1 MTLGGDAVFEYEAR
15 FSLKWSDVPSW
26 KNVSDKLWIE
36 RGSKRQKFDEFIIKR
51 PRGKSGTLTFSF
63 SRAKKVEPQEVLS
76 NVLRQ
81 RQLENIFLF
90 VGLISKGRA
99 PRLTN
104 GELAPKGTSSAKSPS
119 AEPPTAVPISD
130 ELNEVFDKWSYVSC
144 AGLERLQSI
153 GEAFFL
159 TGERGRCLRVAASHV
174 VWSHGRWEDEHGR
187 LRDLWS
193 GFNTLYQ
200 YIARQEKAGTSDC
213 AALQKFSELITESD
227 STLLSEET
235 VRYFRNE
242 VVPVLDLLSWSFVA
256 RNALS
261 TSRGTAKDCKT
272 IKEITN
278 ICVLCRADSEITAM
292 LERIESEVSEIEKK
306 ISGLPKNTPESDACK
321 KKKADKYKE
330 YRDIVIDYYSK
341 LSSSIAESGTVDAD
355 IEPCLIAFICTQYL
369 YQQRCSS
376 MHGQSSHKPFYI
388 IDPRRDVAHRLND
401 LLESCIADAMI
412 YIANHYN

>member
-1 MTLGGDAVFEYEAR
+1 MTFEYEAR
-15 FSLKWSDVPSW
+15 FSLKWSDGPNW

-36 RGSKRQKFDEFIIKR
+36 RGSKRQKFDEFRIKR
-51 PRGKSGTLTFSF
+51 TRKKSGTLTFSF
-63 SRAKKVEPQEVLS
+63 SRSKKVEPQEVLS

-90 VGLISKGRA
+90 IGLISKGKA

-104 GELAPKGTSSAKSPS
+104 GELSQGGVSSRKSPS
-119 AEPPTAVPISD
+119 AGPTATVPISD
-130 ELNEVFDKWSYVSC
+130 ELNEVFDKWSDVSC

-159 TGERGRCLRVAASHV
+159 TGERGKCLRVAASHI

-193 GFNTLYQ
+193 GFNALYQ

-213 AALQKFSELITESD
+213 DALKKFAELIIESD

-235 VRYFRNE
+235 IGQFRSDII
-242 VVPVLDLLSWSFVA
+242 PILDRLSWSFVA

-272 IKEITN
+272 IKTISN
-278 ICVLCRADSEITAM
+278 ILVLCRADPEITAK
-292 LERIESEVSEIEKK
+292 LERIESEAGEIEKK
-306 ISGLPKNTPESDACK
+306 ISGLRKNTPESDAYK
-321 KKKADKYKE
+321 KKKADKFKA
-330 YRDIVIDYYSK
+330 YRDTVIDYFSELSK
-341 LSSSIAESGTVDAD
+341 SIVESGTVDAD
-355 IEPCLIAFICTQYL
+355 IEPYLIAFICTQYL

-376 MHGQSSHKPFYI
+376 MHGQSSHKLFYI
-388 IDPRRDVAHRLND
+388 NDPDRDVTRRLNE
-401 LLESCIADAMI
+401 LLESCVADAMV
-412 YIANHYN
+412 YIAKKMIR

>member
-1 MTLGGDAVFEYEAR
+1 M
-15 FSLKWSDVPSW
+15 
-26 KNVSDKLWIE
+26 
-36 RGSKRQKFDEFIIKR
+36 
-51 PRGKSGTLTFSF
+51 
-63 SRAKKVEPQEVLS
+63 
-76 NVLRQ
+76 
-81 RQLENIFLF
+81 
-90 VGLISKGRA
+90 
-99 PRLTN
+99 
-104 GELAPKGTSSAKSPS
+104 
-119 AEPPTAVPISD
+119 
-130 ELNEVFDKWSYVSC
+130 
-144 AGLERLQSI
+144 
-153 GEAFFL
+153 
-159 TGERGRCLRVAASHV
+159 AASHV

-213 AALQKFSELITESD
+213 KALQKLSELITESD

-242 VVPVLDLLSWSFVA
+242 VVPVLDRLSWNFVA

-272 IKEITN
+272 IKTISSVF
-278 ICVLCRADSEITAM
+278 VLCRTDPEIMAR
-292 LERIESEVSEIEKK
+292 LERIESEAGEIEKK

-321 KKKADKYKE
+321 KKKEDIFKE

-355 IEPCLIAFICTQYL
+355 IELCLIAFICTQYL

-388 IDPRRDVAHRLND
+388 IDLHRDVAHRIND